1 MNPYLWIKLSAMRDA
16 CVRYGVKI
24 SFEDGN
30 LSGAIAHHPVK
41 QVATDPA
48 MERQRWRSGI
58 DSAFTAHENMDR
70 PDGNMSPTGDFGGTI
85 NRVEG

>member
-1 MNPYLWIKLSAMRDA
+1 MNEIDRIRDRARVDACRRYGIKL
-16 CVRYGVKI
+16 

-48 MERQRWRSGI
+48 MECQRWRSGI

-70 PDGNMSPTGDFGGTI
+70 PDGNISPTGDFGGTI